1 MEISRRLQLGCFF
14 CSVSDKFKA
23 TLIFFSILWLTKQKK
38 LPHLVPLEKT
48 AGMLGSFVSGSF
60 QRFWISDG
68 LCRVPSGPVSLISH

>member
-1 MEISRRLQLGCFF
+1 MEISRRLQLGFFF
-14 CSVSDKFKA
+14 CSVKA

-48 AGMLGSFVSGSF
+48 TGMLGSSVSGSF

-68 LCRVPSGPVSLISH
+68 LCRAPSEPVSLISH